1 MVTAIISAF
10 AAETG
15 SEWSRLLP
23 FTQHNLMTMRQ
34 ARNNIEAFFVDEDKL
49 PDEQKLFHG
58 SLKGMV
64 AAVGDPYTR
73 FLDPEQLSEEDME
86 MEGEYGGLGMYIGTR
101 DGKILVISPI
111 EDTPAFRAG
120 VKPLDEIVKVDDEV
134 VVGMDQN
141 DVVKRL
147 RGEPDTDVTV
157 WMRRTGEDELKS
169 FGMTREI
176 INIKTVR
183 SEMMDDIAYIK
194 LNNFHLK
201 SAAELRDAIDAAES
215 MDAAGIILD
224 VRNNP
229 GGLLNVAVDVAS
241 LFLDG
246 ELVVSLKGRIERI
259 GDELYAEKGFATDL
273 PVVVLMNEGSASASE
288 IVAGAIQDHKRG
300 PLVGA
305 KSYGKG
311 SVQSRFPLPEHAAMY
326 ITIARYATPSGT
338 IIDHKGLT
346 PDYAAEGEPNQV
358 TSEDKQLQRALEVMR
373 DEILAGEANKEVSD
387 AKELMK
393 TLEELNE
400 ALGEMMDTMDE
411 VNALSEYP

>member
-1 MVTAIISAF
+1 
-10 AAETG
+10 
-15 SEWSRLLP
+15 
-23 FTQHNLMTMRQ
+23 MTMKQ
-34 ARNNIEAFFVDEDKL
+34 VRNNIEAFFVDEDKV
-49 PDEQKLFHG
+49 PDERKLFHG

-73 FLDPEQLSEEDME
+73 FLDPEQLSEEEME

-111 EDTPAFRAG
+111 EDTPASRAG

-141 DVVKRL
+141 DVVKLL
-147 RGEPDTDVTV
+147 RGEPDTDITV

-169 FGMTREI
+169 FDMTREI

-183 SEMMDDIAYIK
+183 SEMMDNIAYIK
-194 LNNFHLK
+194 LNNFHQK
-201 SAAELRDAIDAAES
+201 SALELSDAINAAE
-215 MDAAGIILD
+215 MGDAEGIILD

-229 GGLLNVAVDVAS
+229 GGLLNIAVDVAS

-246 ELVVSLKGRIERI
+246 ELVVSLEGRIERF
-259 GDELYAEKGFATDL
+259 GDELYAERGLATDL

-288 IVAGAIQDHKRG
+288 IVAGAIQDHGRG
-300 PLVGA
+300 PLVGT

-311 SVQSRFPLPEHAAMY
+311 SVQSRFLLPERAAMY

-338 IIDHKGLT
+338 IIDHKGLS
-346 PDYAAEGEPNQV
+346 PDYLVEGEPNQV
-358 TSEDKQLQRALEVMR
+358 TSEDKQLQRALEVMN
-373 DEILAGEANKEVSD
+373 EILHEIP
-387 AKELMK
+387 
-393 TLEELNE
+393 
-400 ALGEMMDTMDE
+400 DE
-411 VNALSEYP
+411 